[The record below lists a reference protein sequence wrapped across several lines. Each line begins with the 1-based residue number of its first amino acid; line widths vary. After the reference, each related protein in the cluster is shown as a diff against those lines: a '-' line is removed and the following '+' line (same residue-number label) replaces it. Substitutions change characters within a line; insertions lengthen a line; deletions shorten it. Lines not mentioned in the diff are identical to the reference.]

1 MDPKHHAPVPPS
13 GGASPATSVKL
24 FQTLYAQLHR
34 LAQRELRRNRFVTL
48 GATELLH
55 EAFLD
60 LSQRKSAVFSDRA
73 QFMTYAARAMRGL
86 VIDYARQRKA
96 QKRGGKFEFTALDT
110 DVAEG
115 VADDVQLS
123 RISDTLDRLAK
134 IDAALAELVDLK
146 FFCGLATA
154 EIAALRGI
162 SERTVERDWTKARLY
177 LRQTLADD
185 ACLD

>member
-13 GGASPATSVKL
+13 SGASPATSVKL

-34 LAQRELRRNRFVTL
+34 LAQRELRRNRLVTL

-115 VADDVQLS
+115 VPDDVQLS

-134 IDAALAELVDLK
+134 VDAAAAPASMLCCSAN
-146 FFCGLATA
+146 ATP
-154 EIAALRGI
+154 
-162 SERTVERDWTKARLY
+162 SSTARY
-177 LRQTLADD
+177 RCARR
-185 ACLD
+185 